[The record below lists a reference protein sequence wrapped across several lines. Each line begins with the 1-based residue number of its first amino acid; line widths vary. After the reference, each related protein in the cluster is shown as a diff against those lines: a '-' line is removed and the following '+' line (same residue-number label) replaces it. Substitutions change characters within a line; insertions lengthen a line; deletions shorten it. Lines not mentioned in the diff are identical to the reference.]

1 MEELRMKA
9 FCEHFECTE
18 EEVEIDNYNGCCF
31 NYDDCEYL
39 ILTDDEADEEE
50 KRCLENYVEGC
61 LLPELPEWCHRYF
74 NEEEWC
80 KDNKGLYYRPSW
92 IAAYDGHEIEVIIKD
107 NDGDGYNNH
116 FYIYRIN

>member
-9 FCEHFECTE
+9 FCEHFGCTE
-18 EEVEIDNYNGCCF
+18 EEVEVDNYNGCCF
-31 NYDDCEYL
+31 NYNDCEYL

-50 KRCLENYVEGC
+50 KERLDDYLENC

-74 NEEEWC
+74 DEEEWY
-80 KDNKGLYYRPSW
+80 KDNKGWDRPSW
-92 IAAYDGHEIEVIIKD
+92 ISSYDGEETEVSVKSEEG
-107 NDGDGYNNH
+107 NSVY